1 VSGQRSV
8 DGREVG
14 ALQRPRAMRG
24 DVQSFDSNAS
34 RLRLQ
39 DAENHVDGGGLT
51 GPVGTEETDDL
62 PAAHVE
68 RNAIYRDDLAIGLA
82 QFPYGENLCCGGLR
96 RGPEL
101 VR

>member
-1 VSGQRSV
+1 MKIAVVVRQVPDLIEPVEIADTGKAV
-8 DGREVG
+8 DLDG
-14 ALQRPRAMRG
+14 ATFRA
-24 DVQSFDSNAS
+24 N
-34 RLRLQ
+34 
-39 DAENHVDGGGLT
+39 
-51 GPVGTEETDDL
+51 ETDDL
-62 PAAHVE
+62 AVAHVE